1 MSSND
6 PSEVTFEKVKSNG
19 AVSTFRDGDWTDW
32 LEWLLRLSECYVF
45 TGYAADD
52 EEGQVLFVEDI
63 QVQLFDEDL
72 QQSNDSVTE
81 DSILQS
87 TTVALVALLRLT
99 EAHCP
104 DGTRGKTRDISVR
117 EYTRSFRKLG
127 RILSYISDNEAI
139 PTSDEVR
146 MDKSGTP
153 MNWQIQSYRV
163 SRSWEYTVLLH
174 QFELIEPNEQEE
186 VFRTGSREP
195 RTRTGR
201 NAQQEQK

>member
-6 PSEVTFEKVKSNG
+6 PAEVTFEKVKSNG

-72 QQSNDSVTE
+72 QQFNDSVTE
-81 DSILQS
+81 ESILQS
-87 TTVALVALLRLT
+87 TTVAL
-99 EAHCP
+99 
-104 DGTRGKTRDISVR
+104 KTRDINVR

-174 QFELIEPNEQEE
+174 QFELIEPDEQEE
-186 VFRTGSREP
+186 VLRTGRREP
-195 RTRTGR
+195 RTRTDR
-201 NAQQEQK
+201 NAQQQQK